1 MQFLNNRKRSAPRI
15 ALLIA
20 RGPVVLLILFLA
32 IWSVGRDG
40 LVSLLTTYAAKT
52 NQIAV
57 ANTAISL
64 SRTDPDA
71 EYVRAAILAAKGEL
85 PTAVE
90 AFSQA
95 VTLRPR
101 DYVLW
106 LGLAHAREMNG
117 DPAGAIAAGR
127 QAVPLAP
134 YYARPH
140 WQLGNILVR
149 AGRLNE
155 GFKELS
161 LSGAD
166 DPTLLPAIVDLEWQL
181 SGGDA
186 DFVKRA
192 VEPKSPESYKA
203 LADYFKNHGK
213 VTDAIEMF
221 REAGPT
227 AEQERRQYLQELI
240 SARTFKEAALL
251 WSIDHAAP
259 GIGQLI
265 DPGFERQS
273 NLDEPGFGWR
283 RDNKS
288 GSLSLSLD
296 ANNPREGRFSLRVDF
311 NGDSDP
317 GTAIISQ
324 LVLID
329 PRAHYQ
335 LRFAARTEGLVSGSL
350 PYVVVFDAVSNQIL
364 GQTGAFPEPKT
375 DWQNYIIDFQSSES
389 ASAVQLVLRRQPC
402 SSSSCPV
409 FGHLW
414 LDNFSLQKL

>member
-1 MQFLNNRKRSAPRI
+1 MQLVNDGKHSAARI

-20 RGPVVLLILFLA
+20 RGPVMLLILLPA

-57 ANTAISL
+57 ANAATSL

-71 EYVRAAILAAKGEL
+71 DYVQAAILEAKGEL
-85 PTAVE
+85 PAAAE

-95 VTLRPR
+95 VTLRPK

-106 LGLAHAREMNG
+106 LKLAHAREMNG
-117 DPAGAIAAGR
+117 DTAGAIAAAR

-140 WQLGNILVR
+140 WQLGHILIR
-149 AGRLNE
+149 AKQLDE
-155 GFKELS
+155 GLKELS

-166 DPTLLPAIVDLEWQL
+166 DPTLLPAIIDLEWQL
-181 SGGDA
+181 SGGDP

-192 VEPKSPESYKA
+192 VDPKSPESYKA
-203 LADYFKNHGK
+203 LADYFKKHGK
-213 VTDAIEMF
+213 VTEAIEML
-221 REAGPT
+221 RAAGPA
-227 AEQERRQYLQELI
+227 AEPERRQYLQELI
-240 SARTFKEAALL
+240 SARTIKEAALL
-251 WSIDHAAP
+251 WSIDHPAP
-259 GIGQLI
+259 IVDHLT
-265 DPGFERQS
+265 DPGFEHES

-283 RDNKS
+283 RDSKS
-288 GSLSLSLD
+288 ESLSLSLD

-311 NGDSDP
+311 TGDSDP

-324 LVLID
+324 LVLIE
-329 PRAHYQ
+329 PRASYQ

-350 PYVVVFDAVSNQIL
+350 PYVVVFDAVSNQVL
-364 GQTGAFPEPKT
+364 GQTAAFPESKT
-375 DWQNYIIDFQSSES
+375 DWQDYIIDFQSSES